1 MDEERFTRLKD
12 EIVKRIED
20 LRLLGQKLKIR
31 SPAKLL
37 AAARGKIEGATLE
50 LAKTALAYETSK
62 QILAPKYRST
72 GKSAAEGPNQR
83 LQGDLIDFSQNT
95 RTKSKYALLI
105 NDVYTREVRAKPLP
119 NKTPAAVNEAAQQLI
134 PELVDGKQ
142 DYSITTDKGREWSNL
157 DAAIPGQAVHR
168 EKQSMNDISVL
179 DRAMLSLK
187 QDMAADV
194 ADGSASNWVQALP
207 EAVEAHN
214 SRPHAAVFGPPEKVE
229 ENGVQDF
236 KVLQSNAQKF
246 LFNRNAQQRK
256 KNALQESGAFRA
268 PTKNRRSFEPQY
280 GNVQMLGARKRDDPP
295 DKVRNTGT
303 GEFLLKEVQAVPKGS
318 IDAAGRL
325 TDKNVPRRLRLQER
339 AKDLE
344 AYISDIGG
352 GQIQLNSLERTL
364 RRGGVDD
371 LYKTM
376 RKNNITIKGFLK
388 LYSDIFKV
396 NRGLVTL
403 RLAQP
408 DAPPQPE
415 PAVREDPEPDT
426 EAFRALPLAE
436 RLRITDARAAA
447 RREARARV
455 NRERLGGLPSAYAAR
470 PS

>member
-12 EIVKRIED
+12 QIVKRIGD
-20 LRLLGQKLKIR
+20 LRELGQKLKIR

-62 QILAPKYRST
+62 QVLAPKYRST

-83 LQGDLIDFSQNT
+83 LQADLIDFSQNT
-95 RTKSKYALLI
+95 KTKSRFALLI
-105 NDVYTREVRAKPLP
+105 SDVYTREVRAKPLP
-119 NKTPAAVNEAAQQLI
+119 NKTPSAVNEATQELI

-157 DAAIPGQAVHR
+157 DAAIPGQAIHR

-179 DRAMLSLK
+179 DRAMQTLK
-187 QDMAADV
+187 KDMAGDV
-194 ADGSASNWVQALP
+194 ADGSASNWVEALP

-214 SRPHAAVFGPPEKVE
+214 SRPHAAVYGPPEKVE

-256 KNALQESGAFRA
+256 KNALSEAGAFRA

-303 GEFLLKEVQAVPKGS
+303 GQFLLKEVQAVPRGS

-325 TDKNVPRRLRLQER
+325 TDKNLPRKIRLQER

-344 AYISDIGG
+344 AYISDIG

-403 RLAQP
+403 RLAQADP
-408 DAPPQPE
+408 PPQPE
-415 PAVREDPEPDT
+415 PAVQDPEPDT
-426 EAFRALPLAE
+426 EAFRALPLLQ

-455 NRERLGGLPSAYAAR
+455 NRERLGGLPSAYGVR

>member
-1 MDEERFTRLKD
+1 
-12 EIVKRIED
+12 
-20 LRLLGQKLKIR
+20 
-31 SPAKLL
+31 
-37 AAARGKIEGATLE
+37 
-50 LAKTALAYETSK
+50 
-62 QILAPKYRST
+62 
-72 GKSAAEGPNQR
+72 
-83 LQGDLIDFSQNT
+83 
-95 RTKSKYALLI
+95 
-105 NDVYTREVRAKPLP
+105 
-119 NKTPAAVNEAAQQLI
+119 
-134 PELVDGKQ
+134 
-142 DYSITTDKGREWSNL
+142 
-157 DAAIPGQAVHR
+157 
-168 EKQSMNDISVL
+168 
-179 DRAMLSLK
+179 MLSLK
-187 QDMAADV
+187 QDMSGDV

-207 EAVEAHN
+207 GAVQAHN
-214 SRPHAAVFGPPEKVE
+214 SRPHAAVYGPPEKVE

-246 LFNRNAQQRK
+246 LWNRNGQQRK
-256 KNALQESGAFRA
+256 KTALSEAGAFRA

-325 TDKNVPRRLRLQER
+325 TDKNLPRKLRLQER

-396 NRGLVTL
+396 SRGLVTL
-403 RLAQP
+403 RLAQA
-408 DAPPQPE
+408 DPPPE
-415 PAVREDPEPDT
+415 PVQDPEPDT

-447 RREARARV
+447 RREERARV
-455 NRERLGGLPSAYAAR
+455 NRARLGGLSSAYAVR

>member
-1 MDEERFTRLKD
+1 MDDEERFTQLKD
-12 EIVKRIED
+12 QIVKRIED
-20 LRLLGQKLKIR
+20 LRELGQKLKIR

-37 AAARGKIEGATLE
+37 AAARGKIPQATLE

-62 QILAPKYRST
+62 QVLAPKYRST

-83 LQGDLIDFSQNT
+83 LQADLIDFSQNT

-119 NKTPAAVNEAAQQLI
+119 NKTPSAVNEAAQELI
-134 PELVDGKQ
+134 AELVDGKQ

-187 QDMAADV
+187 KDMSGDV

-207 EAVEAHN
+207 GAVQAHN
-214 SRPHAAVFGPPEKVE
+214 SRPHAAVYWPPEKVE

-246 LFNRNAQQRK
+246 LWNRNGQQRK
-256 KNALQESGAFRA
+256 KTALSEAGAFRA

-325 TDKNVPRRLRLQER
+325 TDKNLPRKLRLQER

-364 RRGGVDD
+364 RRNGVDD
-371 LYKTM
+371 LYKNL

-388 LYSDIFKV
+388 LFSDIFKV
-396 NRGLVTL
+396 SRGLVTL

-415 PAVREDPEPDT
+415 PVQDPEPDT

-447 RREARARV
+447 RREERARV